1 MPQYSS
7 YFRNNIRRERIAD
20 DTYDRQVTI
29 SVSDYGTISASD
41 YQGNGDLFK
50 RAYSDAIN
58 RIYDANV
65 IVNISVPA
73 GDYYFPGVADVNR
86 YHTLQAPQFG
96 QILITGA
103 SRVGTRPSAGTLAS
117 QTKSQN
123 YTSLATYHP
132 TRFHFN
138 YNGFYINGSP
148 NGGGG
153 FYAASGFTNI
163 GFFGSWNGSPG
174 TLTNDSVMRRGLRG
188 NFKLD
193 YCSIFGFD
201 GNTYESQ
208 GILAEGGNISGYDIT
223 ICNCNRGLVASGN
236 GSFVTDYSSTDIIAQ
251 HKAEGLIA
259 YGNSFIGLGDGVQIR
274 TSQSVGS
281 YGAYAYES
289 SAIRIRN
296 ATVSGGAGNYAYPD
310 GSTIHTSTSY

>member
-7 YFRNNIRRERIAD
+7 YFRNNIRRERIPAS
-20 DTYDRQVTI
+20 TYQRDISI

-65 IVNISVPA
+65 VITINVPA
-73 GDYYFPGVADVNR
+73 GDYYFPGVDDINR

-103 SRVGTRPSAGTLAS
+103 ALSGARPTAGTLAS

-123 YTSLATYHP
+123 YTSLATYHT

-138 YNGFYINGSP
+138 YNGFHIIGSP
-148 NGGGG
+148 SGSGGSYGT
-153 FYAASGFTNI
+153 SGFTNI
-163 GFFGSWNGSPG
+163 GFFGSWNGAPG
-174 TLTNDSVMRRGLRG
+174 TLTNDTLMRRGLRG
-188 NFKLD
+188 NMRLEN
-193 YCSIFGFD
+193 CSVFGFD

-208 GILAEGGNISGYDIT
+208 GILAEGSIVSGYSIT
-223 ICNCNRGLVASGN
+223 VCNCNRGIQASAN
-236 GSFVTDYSSTDIIAQ
+236 GTIATDYASVDIICQ
-251 HKAEGLIA
+251 HKAEGVLA
-259 YGNSFIGLGDGVQIR
+259 YGNSFVGLGDGAQIR
-274 TSQSVGS
+274 TSQSVG
-281 YGAYAYES
+281 AYSVYAFES
-289 SAIRIRN
+289 SAVRIRN
-296 ATVSGGAGNYAYPD
+296 PVVSGGAGVYAYPD
-310 GSTIHTSTSY
+310 GSTIHTSTAY

>member
-7 YFRNNIRRERIAD
+7 YFRNNIRRERIPAS
-20 DTYDRQVTI
+20 TYEKIVTI

-65 IVNISVPA
+65 RVNISVPA
-73 GDYYFPGVADVNR
+73 GDYYFPGVANVNL

-103 SRVGTRPSAGTLAS
+103 ALNGARPTAGTLAS

-123 YTSLATYHP
+123 YTSLATYHT

-138 YNGFYINGSP
+138 YNGFHISGSP
-148 NGGGG
+148 NGNGG
-153 FYAASGFTNI
+153 FYTASGFANI

-188 NFKLD
+188 NMKLD
-193 YCSIFGFD
+193 DCSIFGFD

-208 GILAEGGNISGYDIT
+208 GILAEGGNIVGYNIT
-223 ICNCNRGLVASGN
+223 VCNCNRGIAASGN
-236 GSFVTDYSSTDIIAQ
+236 GCFVSDYSSTDMICQ
-251 HKAEGLIA
+251 YKSEGIIA
-259 YGNSFIGLGDGVQIR
+259 YGNSFVGLGDGAQIR
-274 TSQSVGS
+274 TNQSVG
-281 YGAYAYES
+281 AYSVYAFES

-296 ATVSGGAGNYAYPD
+296 STVSGGAGVYAYPD
-310 GSTIHTSTSY
+310 GSTIHTSTAY